1 MWLAVISLGI
11 AAAGGIL
18 WWRTRDDAESSAG
31 PKEQPRPAA
40 RATSSR
46 PATLPGL
53 PDGAAAR
60 NRMLSRAPAALQSHE
75 VGAKVYADAVAAGEQ
90 NPGEKAFRAD
100 ALAFFEFN
108 GDLGEEKAAKEGVT
122 LDELKELT
130 YMGLLA
136 MHIRRWDAVERVT
149 QRELTPEDQAK
160 GDELVFSASNAL
172 KAAIRE
178 HVAKGDPPEVR
189 WETIRKHQA
198 SFVESYKALVKIS
211 PEHYDRLLAVPF
223 LPRGG

>member
-1 MWLAVISLGI
+1 MLAAVAVTL

-18 WWRTRDDAESSAG
+18 WWRTRDGAGTSAG
-31 PKEQPRPAA
+31 SKDPPRVAAPAGPA
-40 RATSSR
+40 RQAPLATEA
-46 PATLPGL
+46 PAVVE
-53 PDGAAAR
+53 R
-60 NRMLSRAPAALQSHE
+60 NRAISRAPVALQSHE
-75 VGAKVYADAVAAGEQ
+75 VGIKTYAEAVAAGDP

-136 MHIRRWDAVERVT
+136 MHIRRWDTVGRLT
-149 QRELTPEDQAK
+149 GREMSPEEQVK

-178 HVAKGDPPEVR
+178 HVAKGDPPEAR

-198 SFVESYKALVKIS
+198 SFIEQYKALVKIS
-211 PEHYDRLLAVPF
+211 PEQYDRLLSVPF

>member
-1 MWLAVISLGI
+1 MLAAVAVTV

-18 WWRTRDDAESSAG
+18 WWRSRAG
-31 PKEQPRPAA
+31 GGASTAPKAPPRAAAPAGASRPAA
-40 RATSSR
+40 L
-46 PATLPGL
+46 PALPS
-53 PDGAAAR
+53 GADER
-60 NRMLSRAPAALQSHE
+60 NRTMSRAPAGLQTHE
-75 VGAKVYADAVAAGEQ
+75 VGIQTYADAVAAGEK

-136 MHIRRWDAVERVT
+136 MHVRRWDAVERLT
-149 QRELTPEDQAK
+149 GRELSPEEQVK

-178 HVAKGDPPEVR
+178 HVAKGDAPEAR

-198 SFVESYKALVKIS
+198 SFIEQYKALVKIS
-211 PEHYDRLLAVPF
+211 PEDYDRLLAVPF

>member
-1 MWLAVISLGI
+1 MLVAVAVTV

-18 WWRTRDDAESSAG
+18 WWRSRDGAG
-31 PKEQPRPAA
+31 TTTASKEPPRVAAPAGA
-40 RATSSR
+40 SR
-46 PATLPGL
+46 PATLPTL
-53 PDGAAAR
+53 PSGADER
-60 NRMLSRAPAALQSHE
+60 NRAMERAPVALQSHE
-75 VGAKVYADAVAAGEQ
+75 VGIKTYADAVAAGDP

-136 MHIRRWDAVERVT
+136 MHIRRWDTVGRLT
-149 QRELTPEDQAK
+149 GRELTPEEQVK
-160 GDELVFSASNAL
+160 GDELVFSASNSL

-178 HVAKGDPPEVR
+178 HVAKGDSPEAR

-198 SFVESYKALVKIS
+198 SFVEQYKALVKIS
-211 PEHYDRLLAVPF
+211 PEDYDRLLAVPF